1 MQQYGR
7 KIMLLREFKVEDHT
21 IMLNQDENTYIA
33 QIIDD
38 NGVKI
43 FCHEYNEYD
52 KIKISFDEIVQNI
65 QNGNTDIKNI
75 LSILEKST
83 I

>member
-1 MQQYGR
+1 
-7 KIMLLREFKVEDHT
+7 MLLREFKIEDNT

-33 QIIDD
+33 QIINN
-38 NGVKI
+38 NGEKI
-43 FCHEYNEYD
+43 FYHEYNEYD
-52 KIKISFDEIVQNI
+52 KIKVSFDEIVQNI
-65 QNGNTDIKNI
+65 QQGNANIKNI

>member
-1 MQQYGR
+1 
-7 KIMLLREFKVEDHT
+7 MLLREFKVEDHT
-21 IMLNQDENTYIA
+21 IMLNQEENTYIA
-33 QIIDD
+33 QILNE

-43 FCHEYNEYD
+43 FNHEYNEYD
-52 KIKISFDEIVQNI
+52 KIKICFDEIVQNI
-65 QNGNTDIKNI
+65 QNGNADIKNI